1 MRGARGI
8 DGVAPLR
15 RLQRRY
21 ALFQTTAFRLSLFY
35 ALLYSLLTAVT
46 LGVIYWSTTRYI
58 TAQVDAALIM
68 ERDGLIHEYH
78 KGGLSALATTVNRR
92 ARDDVSGGHFW
103 LILGA
108 GDQRL
113 AGNFLFW
120 PSGLDGGHGFGYI
133 NLDNLS
139 IPKDQRADDDDVDVR
154 TLTTPLKQ
162 GARLLIGQALSSE
175 EQLADHTFASIAWG
189 VGVVA
194 LMSLLGGVL
203 MGRNVLRR
211 LESVS
216 EAAGE
221 IMAGRLSQRIPV
233 AGRGD
238 EFDELAER
246 LNAMLS
252 RIDQLVCGMR
262 EVTDNVAHDL
272 RSPLTRL
279 RNRLEVALLEAR
291 EATEYREVIE
301 GAVADLEGI
310 IQTFNALLS
319 IAQAEAGMRR
329 KDFSPVDLDALAADL
344 GELYGALAEEAGLQ
358 LDFDR
363 VAGACVSGHRDLIA
377 QAVGNLLDNAI
388 KYTPTGGHVRL
399 ALSREPGR
407 VRLTV
412 SDSGPGIPDAE
423 HARVMQRFVRLDT
436 ARSTPGNGL
445 GLALVKA
452 VAQLHSATVSLGD
465 AQPGLSVTLDFPA
478 L

>member
-1 MRGARGI
+1 M
-8 DGVAPLR
+8 P
-15 RLQRRY
+15 RRY
-21 ALFQTTAFRLSLFY
+21 GLFQTTAFRLSLFY
-35 ALLYSLLTAVT
+35 VLLYSLLTAIT

-58 TAQVDAALIM
+58 TAQVDAALAI
-68 ERDGLIHEYH
+68 ERDALIHDYR
-78 KGGLSALATTVNRR
+78 KGGLSALQAAVNRR
-92 ARDDVSGGHFW
+92 TRDEVTGGHFW
-103 LILGA
+103 LLLGE
-108 GDQRL
+108 GSQHL

-120 PSGLDGGHGFGYI
+120 PDGLGRSGGFGYI
-133 NLDNLS
+133 NLDSMS
-139 IPKDQRADDDDVDVR
+139 IPKPQRADDDDVDVR
-154 TLTTPLKQ
+154 TLATPLKQ
-162 GARLLIGQALSSE
+162 GVTLLIGQALSSE
-175 EQLADHTFASIAWG
+175 EQLADHTFALVAWG
-189 VGVVA
+189 VGVIA
-194 LMSLLGGVL
+194 LLSLLGGVL

-246 LNAMLS
+246 LNAMLR

-291 EATEYREVIE
+291 EPAEYREVIE

-329 KDFSPVDLDALAADL
+329 KDFSPVELVALTADL
-344 GELYGALAEEAGLQ
+344 GELYGALAEEAGLV
-358 LDFDR
+358 LDIDGCGE
-363 VAGACVSGHRDLIA
+363 AWVSGHRDLIA

-388 KYTPTGGHVRL
+388 KYTPAGGRVRLELACTGGHVRL
-399 ALSREPGR
+399 S
-407 VRLTV
+407 V

-423 HARVMQRFVRLDT
+423 YERVMQRFVRLDA
-436 ARSTPGNGL
+436 ARSSPGNGL

-452 VAQLHSATVSLGD
+452 VAQLHGATVSLGD
-465 AQPGLSVTLDFPA
+465 AGPGLAVTLDFPT